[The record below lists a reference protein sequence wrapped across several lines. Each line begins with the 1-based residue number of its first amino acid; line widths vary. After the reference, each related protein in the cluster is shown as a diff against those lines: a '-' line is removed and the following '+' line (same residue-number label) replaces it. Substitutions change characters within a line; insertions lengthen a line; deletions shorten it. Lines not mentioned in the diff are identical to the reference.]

1 MTDLDKLGVL
11 YLGRVIDSETRQP
24 TPEPILYDSRDLVT
38 HAVCVGMTGSGK
50 TGLCTVLIEE
60 AAIDGIPAIVIDP
73 KGDLGNLLLTFPE
86 LRPSDF
92 APWAD
97 PEAARRK
104 DMTPEVFAAAEA
116 ARWRAGLAQWGQDGE
131 RIRRLWESTEITIY
145 TPGSSAGVPVS
156 VLRSFAPP
164 PAQIRD
170 DVDLM
175 RERVST
181 LATSLLGLVGVE
193 SDPVRSREHILLS
206 TLLERSW
213 REGRE
218 LDVASLIQQVQRPP
232 LDRIG
237 VLDLESFFPAKDR
250 FDLAMSL
257 NGLIAAPG
265 FSAWTDGEPLDV
277 QQLLYTREGRPRIAI
292 FSIAHLSDSERM
304 FFVSLLLNETLGWI
318 RSQPG
323 TTSLRAL
330 VYMDEIF
337 GYVPPTANP
346 PSKLALLTMMKQ
358 ARAFGVGVVLATQN
372 PVDLDYKA
380 LSNAGT
386 WFVGRLQTE
395 RDQLRVVDAIEGAA
409 AAAGTPLDRRAI
421 ERTLS
426 ALGHRVFLMHNV
438 HEKGPALFQTRWA
451 MSYLRGPLTR
461 GQIKALTDAN
471 RPPGPESSAGQG
483 FSPASG
489 SPASRAPESRSPE
502 SRSPEGLPHV
512 RSETETAAVA
522 APPVPPRWVVPA
534 DVPQF
539 FAAASGP
546 ATSRPMLLGAARV
559 RFVSSKFD
567 VDDVR
572 DVAVVTPIASGATG
586 VDWDASGDAP
596 FALGDLSRDMP
607 PAASFE
613 DLPAEAQRPKP
624 YERWTK
630 AFISWLAREQKLTL
644 YRSASL
650 KLVSRPGE
658 SEAAF
663 RSRVQHAARERR
675 DEEVGRL
682 RERYAPK
689 AAAFKERLRRA
700 ELGVTREAQQASQSS
715 MQSAISFGATLLGAV
730 LGRKV
735 LSGTNIGRATT
746 AARSAGRVMKEKEDV
761 ARAKETVA
769 AVETQIAALEAKLS
783 EEIAALE
790 TADAARQ
797 APLEAIEIAA
807 RKSGIEVQSVA
818 LVWVPRG

>member
-1 MTDLDKLGVL
+1 MYSMTDFDKLGVL

-24 TPEPILYDSRDLVT
+24 TPEPLLYDSRDLVT

-131 RIRRLWESTEITIY
+131 RIRRLRRSTEITIY

-164 PAQIRD
+164 PARIRED
-170 DVDLM
+170 ADLM
-175 RERVST
+175 RERVGT
-181 LATSLLGLVGVE
+181 LATSLLGLVGIE
-193 SDPVRSREHILLS
+193 SNPVRSREHILLS

-218 LDVASLIQQVQRPP
+218 LDVASLIQQVQTPP
-232 LDRIG
+232 LERIG

-277 QQLLYTREGRPRIAI
+277 QRLLYTRDGRPRIAI

-409 AAAGTPLDRRAI
+409 AAAGTPLDRQAI

-438 HEKGPALFQTRWA
+438 HEKGPALFETRWA

-461 GQIKALTDAN
+461 GQIKTLTGAS
-471 RPPGPESSAGQG
+471 RPPGLESSAGQG
-483 FSPASG
+483 FGAAS
-489 SPASRAPESRSPE
+489 
-502 SRSPEGLPHV
+502 GLPHV
-512 RSETETAAVA
+512 PSETETAAAVA
-522 APPVPPRWVVPA
+522 PTVPPRWALPA

-539 FAAASGP
+539 YAAASGP
-546 ATSRPMLLGAARV
+546 ATYRPMLLGAARV

-572 DVAVVTPIASGATG
+572 DVAVVTSIASGATG
-586 VDWDASGDAP
+586 VDWDAAEDAP
-596 FALGDLSRDMP
+596 FSLGDLSRDMP

-613 DLPAEAQRPKP
+613 DLPAEAQRLKP
-624 YERWTK
+624 YERWTR

-650 KLVSRPGE
+650 ELVSRPGE

-675 DEEVGRL
+675 DEEVDRL

-689 AAAFKERLRRA
+689 AAALKERLRRA
-700 ELGVTREAQQASQSS
+700 ELGVTREAQQASQSG

-769 AVETQIAALEAKLS
+769 AVETQVAALEAKLA

-790 TADAARQ
+790 TAEAARQ

>member
-1 MTDLDKLGVL
+1 
-11 YLGRVIDSETRQP
+11 
-24 TPEPILYDSRDLVT
+24 
-38 HAVCVGMTGSGK
+38 
-50 TGLCTVLIEE
+50 
-60 AAIDGIPAIVIDP
+60 
-73 KGDLGNLLLTFPE
+73 
-86 LRPSDF
+86 
-92 APWAD
+92 
-97 PEAARRK
+97 
-104 DMTPEVFAAAEA
+104 
-116 ARWRAGLAQWGQDGE
+116 
-131 RIRRLWESTEITIY
+131 
-145 TPGSSAGVPVS
+145 
-156 VLRSFAPP
+156 
-164 PAQIRD
+164 
-170 DVDLM
+170 
-175 RERVST
+175 
-181 LATSLLGLVGVE
+181 
-193 SDPVRSREHILLS
+193 
-206 TLLERSW
+206 
-213 REGRE
+213 
-218 LDVASLIQQVQRPP
+218 
-232 LDRIG
+232 
-237 VLDLESFFPAKDR
+237 
-250 FDLAMSL
+250 
-257 NGLIAAPG
+257 
-265 FSAWTDGEPLDV
+265 
-277 QQLLYTREGRPRIAI
+277 
-292 FSIAHLSDSERM
+292 M

-337 GYVPPTANP
+337 GYVPPIANP

-409 AAAGTPLDRRAI
+409 AAAGTPLDRQAI

-438 HEKGPALFQTRWA
+438 HEKGPVLFETRWA

-471 RPPGPESSAGQG
+471 RPPGTASYVGQG
-483 FSPASG
+483 FSPALSPASG
-489 SPASRAPESRSPE
+489 SPQ
-502 SRSPEGLPHV
+502 RSPEGLPHV
-512 RSETETAAVA
+512 PSETETAAA
-522 APPVPPRWVVPA
+522 AASTVPPRWVLPA

-539 FAAASGP
+539 YAAASGP
-546 ATSRPMLLGAARV
+546 ATYRPMLLGAARV

-572 DVAVVTPIASGATG
+572 DMAVVTPIASGATG

-700 ELGVTREAQQASQSS
+700 ELGVTREAQQASQSG